1 MCPAVSCTQTQH
13 PMTSLLADQAAA
25 VEKLRQYKVG
35 ALFMK
40 PGTGKTRTAMELV
53 NSLPDADMVLWLAPY
68 RSVHPQVKGTG
79 IAAELAKWGGLR
91 APNRLCA
98 IETLSSSDRTY
109 LEMREALQA
118 ARNPAVVVDESLKIK
133 NWDSIRTKR
142 IVELG
147 KLAGYRLILNGTPL
161 SKNLLDLWAQMEFLS
176 PRILK
181 MSMAQYKNTFCEYT
195 TMTKQVGFRTIRKEW
210 INRYHNVDHLYA
222 LIGHYVFEADLKLD
236 VQKLMGTMRY
246 HIGEAERKEYQRIKE
261 KYLDDEV
268 MEARNN
274 NIFLEMT
281 NKMQHAYCC
290 TPHKFQRLDAVLA
303 AHDPEQVLIFCK
315 YVASREAC
323 AKRYPKATVLS
334 IQSESMSL
342 NLQAKNVTVFFD
354 KTWDYAVVDQAVYRT
369 WRTGQTRDCTYYNLT
384 GDVPLEALI
393 DRNVEKKMNLL
404 EYFNNKSLAELRKE
418 L

>member
-1 MCPAVSCTQTQH
+1 M
-13 PMTSLLADQAAA
+13 QAIALFPEQA
-25 VEKLRQYKVG
+25 TGVEKLRRYKVG

-40 PGTGKTRTAMELV
+40 PGTGKTRTALELIWG
-53 NSLPDADMVLWLAPY
+53 LADCDFVLWLAPY
-68 RSVHPQVKGTG
+68 KSVWPQVAGTG
-79 IAAELAKWGGLR
+79 IEAELRKWGGIR
-91 APNRLCA
+91 RTNMLCA

-109 LEMREALQA
+109 LEVIARLEA
-118 ARNPAVVVDESLKIK
+118 ARCPAVVVDESLKIK
-133 NWDSIRTKR
+133 NWDSKRTKR
-142 IVELG
+142 IVDLG
-147 KLAGYRLILNGTPL
+147 RKAQYRLILNGTPL
-161 SKNLLDLWAQMEFLS
+161 SKNLLDIWAQMEFLS

-181 MSMAQYKNTFCEYT
+181 MDLARFKNTFVEYT
-195 TMTKQVGFRTIRKEW
+195 TMTKRVGHRSIRREW
-210 INRYHNVDHLYA
+210 VNGYHNVDVLYD
-222 LIGHYVFEADLKLD
+222 LIGHYVYEADLKLD
-236 VQKLMGTMRY
+236 VAKVLVDVPYR
-246 HIGEAERKEYQRIKE
+246 IGDELRAEYQRLKE
-261 KYLDDEV
+261 KYLDDEK

-281 NKMQHAYCC
+281 QKMQHTYSCA
-290 TPHKFQRLDAVLA
+290 PAKFAALDVVLA

-369 WRTGQTRDCTYYNLT
+369 WRTGQTRDCTYYSLT

-393 DRNVEKKMNLL
+393 DKNVQAKMNLL
-404 EYFNNKSLAELRKE
+404 EYFNNKTLAELRKE

>member
-1 MCPAVSCTQTQH
+1 MIAQEEITAE
-13 PMTSLLADQAAA
+13 LLTDQATGI
-25 VEKLRQYKVG
+25 EQLRQYKVG
-35 ALFMK
+35 ALFME

-53 NSLPDADMVLWLAPY
+53 RSVPEVDFVLWLAPY
-68 RSVHPQVKGTG
+68 RSVHPKVKGTG
-79 IAAELAKWGGLR
+79 IKSEIAKWGGFECDHE
-91 APNRLCA
+91 AMG

-109 LEMREALQA
+109 LELIEKLKSYS
-118 ARNPAVVVDESLKIK
+118 NPFVVVDESLKIK
-133 NWDSIRTKR
+133 NWDSIRTQR

-147 KLAGYRLILNGTPL
+147 KLAQFRLILNGTPL

-181 MSMAQYKNTFCEYT
+181 MGLAQYKQTFCEYT
-195 TMTKQVGFRTIRKEW
+195 VMTKRIGHRTIRREW
-210 INRYHNVDHLYA
+210 INKYHNVDHLYS
-222 LIGHYVFEADLKLD
+222 LIGPYVYQADLKLD
-236 VQKLMGTMRY
+236 VAKIMVDVPYQ
-246 HIGEAERKEYQRIKE
+246 INAELRAEYQRLKE
-261 KYLDDEV
+261 KYLDDEM

-281 NKMQHAYCC
+281 QKMQHTYSCDPA
-290 TPHKFQRLDAVLA
+290 KFERVDALMA
-303 AHDPEQVLIFCK
+303 EHDPKRVLIYCK

-334 IQSESMSL
+334 IQSDAMSL

-354 KTWDYAVVDQAVYRT
+354 KTWDYGVVDQAVYRT
-369 WRTGQTRDCTYYNLT
+369 WRTGQTGDCTYYNLT

-393 DRNVEKKMNLL
+393 DKNVAAKMSLL
-404 EYFNNKSLAELRKE
+404 EYFNRKSVGELKRE

>member
-1 MCPAVSCTQTQH
+1 MIAQA
-13 PMTSLLADQAAA
+13 MTFTTDLLSEQVGAIA
-25 VEKLRQYKVG
+25 KLRQYKVG

-53 NSLPDADMVLWLAPY
+53 NSLPDADLVLWLAPY
-68 RSVHPQVKGTG
+68 RSVHPQVKGSG
-79 IAAELAKWGGLR
+79 IAAEIAKWGGLR
-91 APNRLCA
+91 APLRLCA

-109 LEMREALQA
+109 LELREALQS

-133 NWDSIRTKR
+133 NWDSISTKR

-181 MSMAQYKNTFCEYT
+181 MDLARYKNTFVEYT
-195 TMTKQVGFRTIRKEW
+195 TMTKRVGNRSIRREW
-210 INRYHNVDHLYA
+210 VNGYHNVDVLYD
-222 LIGHYVFEADLKLD
+222 LIGHYVYEADLKLD
-236 VQKLMGTMRY
+236 VAKVLVEVPYRIDDELRAEYQKL
-246 HIGEAERKEYQRIKE
+246 KE
-261 KYLDDEV
+261 KYLDDER
-268 MEARNN
+268 MEAMNN

-281 NKMQHAYCC
+281 QKMQHTYSCA
-290 TPHKFQRLDAVLA
+290 PAKFEALDQVLA
-303 AHDPEQVLIFCK
+303 GHDPEQVLIFCK

-404 EYFNNKSLAELRKE
+404 EYFNNKTLAKLRKE